1 MVEKCKKCGH
11 EQDMEVCD
19 WCRAEEMHEEEIRE
33 LYGGGANFLPQ
44 NGQNLKGPDILSHST
59 GSEPYS

>member
-33 LYGGGANFLPQ
+33 LYGGGLFRICPPTSLIPN
-44 NGQNLKGPDILSHST
+44 NTS
-59 GSEPYS
+59 